1 MKHLLTIPKQ
11 FTHGVELVVISRHEY
26 ESMQKHLGEVKDALS
41 KIRKGEKEFKNGQ
54 TRTTASLSELRK

>member
-1 MKHLLTIPKQ
+1 MKHTLTIPKQ

-26 ESMQKHLGEVKDALS
+26 ESLQKHLIEVKDALN

-54 TRTTASLSELRK
+54 ARTVRSLSELRK